1 MLFFSLLSLLVV
13 VCAVA
18 QFEDGAEYSVRCQG
32 FASGCELVKG
42 RLQEPNS
49 HAYGTYINEIG
60 KDGWGKLWVHADAT
74 DDGWYQAGF
83 LEGALTAQGIYQHF
97 TSWYAFQFPKPPAQE
112 TVQFILDQMD
122 YAKKL
127 AQSKRNEDVYYDKLA
142 KFLLQFQG
150 MLDGQNAF
158 AADGEKVSY
167 LDLLLLEGSGDL
179 YDIVPATVPSAFKL
193 RVGAVPKDTFFD
205 LWHEQI
211 SCSALIKIA
220 DDRSD
225 VFAAHT
231 TWTSYQNMLRAFK
244 HYDMDG
250 GQYRSSFSAK
260 PGMLYSKD
268 DFYVLPNHKLVVME
282 TTNGIMNAEAL
293 KLINPQTL
301 LVWQRVPVSNTLATT
316 APEWAA

>member
-42 RLQEPNS
+42 RLQ
-49 HAYGTYINEIG
+49 
-60 KDGWGKLWVHADAT
+60 
-74 DDGWYQAGF
+74 
-83 LEGALTAQGIYQHF
+83 
-97 TSWYAFQFPKPPAQE
+97 PPAQE

-179 YDIVPATVPSAFKL
+179 YDIVPATVP
-193 RVGAVPKDTFFD
+193 
-205 LWHEQI
+205 
-211 SCSALIKIA
+211 
-220 DDRSD
+220 
-225 VFAAHT
+225 
-231 TWTSYQNMLRAFK
+231 
-244 HYDMDG
+244 
-250 GQYRSSFSAK
+250 
-260 PGMLYSKD
+260 
-268 DFYVLPNHKLVVME
+268 
-282 TTNGIMNAEAL
+282 
-293 KLINPQTL
+293 
-301 LVWQRVPVSNTLATT
+301 
-316 APEWAA
+316 